1 MQSHFTSTPFLMLI
15 GTCTE
20 TTKAVLFKH
29 LHLSCTIYF
38 SGENF
43 RSEYKQICEMQSHFT
58 STPFLMLIGTCTE
71 TTKAVLFKH
80 LHLSCTI
87 YFRGD
92 NFRSEY
98 KQICEMQS
106 HFTSTPFLMLTGTC
120 TETTKAVLFKH
131 LHLSCT
137 IYFRGDNFRSEYKQ
151 VCEMQSHFTSTPF
164 LMLIG
169 TCTETTKAV
178 LFKHLHLSC
187 TIYFS
192 GDNFRSE
199 YKQICEMQSHF
210 TSMPFLM
217 LTGTCTETT
226 KAVLF
231 KHLHLSPEDVHIIAI
246 QCDR

>member
-1 MQSHFTSTPFLMLI
+1 ML
-15 GTCTE
+15 T
-20 TTKAVLFKH
+20 
-29 LHLSCTIYF
+29 
-38 SGENF
+38 
-43 RSEYKQICEMQSHFT
+43 
-58 STPFLMLIGTCTE
+58 GTCTE

-106 HFTSTPFLMLTGTC
+106 HFTSTPFLMLTWTC

-164 LMLIG
+164 LWLELALRLPKLSYLNTY
-169 TCTETTKAV
+169 TCLAPYISAKWVQTNLWNAEP
-178 LFKHLHLSC
+178 LHVNALPNVDWNLHWDYQSC
-187 TIYFS
+187 PI
-192 GDNFRSE
+192 
-199 YKQICEMQSHF
+199 
-210 TSMPFLM
+210 
-217 LTGTCTETT
+217 
-226 KAVLF
+226 
-231 KHLHLSPEDVHIIAI
+231 
-246 QCDR
+246 